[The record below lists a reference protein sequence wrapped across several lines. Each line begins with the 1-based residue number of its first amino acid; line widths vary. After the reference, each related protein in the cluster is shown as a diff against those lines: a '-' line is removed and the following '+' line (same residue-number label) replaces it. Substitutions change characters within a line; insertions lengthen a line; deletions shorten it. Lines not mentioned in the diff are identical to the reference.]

1 MAHLALVE
9 QLVASA
15 NPEALKKVIV
25 AKLIKKQVETP
36 LSHEDCRETCQKL
49 TDWILTSDAEYL
61 RVAAMEGFK
70 EMAEVSPAVFA
81 EICTPK
87 YVIDLFTNP
96 RYSNGVFLIT
106 FITILLKYLPAYG
119 NSAKPVL
126 IRVIRTQLVHW
137 LREHGLNLKLA
148 VSAAWLYTLQPEL
161 LPELPQEISKLSG
174 ILVNLLASYQLP
186 SQDVMPFVRDTDKVA
201 SILPSLWS
209 RCSSAALEAL
219 NTVYVLISHTGETE
233 PCKCLASV
241 IEKMPQQLVI
251 QASQGIL
258 DSSQSEAGEGRLVA
272 ALSRLVDWLGSW
284 PTPQAKL
291 LASFVM
297 EILQKVGQ
305 ERVAVLTA
313 VTEVTIANL
322 AQRLPLPVFREQ
334 LEPIFFFML
343 YGYQHSVTAF
353 HKVVTG
359 LPSILSNLSSQGVEA
374 SLTREKVAEAAAY
387 LIWKHPGY
395 PDLYAPLLK
404 ELGEVTVS
412 EERKAG
418 LAAKAW
424 GGSQGDPS
432 WDLATSSGRER
443 GVGLINLGNTC
454 YMNSVIQALY
464 HTPRFRHLVV
474 ESDPV
479 QQPVLASLQQV
490 FLFLRYSRR
499 NIYSPSE
506 FLRLARP
513 PWFETG
519 RQQDCSEFL
528 TYLLDTLKEEEERLV
543 KKDEEEG
550 RLAANTSLRSNEN
563 DARFSD
569 QNEGEGEGVMLEE
582 ARLVVEDMET
592 REMETVR
599 EEGEDEEDEEEARD
613 SLGLGSLEGVK
624 GARGS
629 RTSLQSRGSGGLSR
643 WSTEENL
650 SLDGSREA
658 LNMSGSREVLMG
670 DSSRETLNM
679 SGSLSREEVHERLSP
694 PKEGDQSTNGDS
706 GDQDWLMASREQ
718 LCQTGSDST
727 DSGIQSVGEV
737 QSPEDAEPAVPLS
750 LVHRMWGGRMETSY
764 TCLTCSATSCTS
776 GWFTDLHLAIPSSST
791 SSEASTSKDPV
802 AAPPSSTSP
811 LTVPSLLNDYLTPE
825 RLEGENQYQ
834 CDNCKCKR
842 DAEKKVLLTSA
853 PAHLNITLLRFKY
866 DRSTNRRAKVFTG
879 VDYPHTLLLPVGDA
893 QVSYSLFSVVV
904 HSGYSSDGGHYY
916 TWARNS
922 ETGAWSLLNDS
933 LVTEQS
939 WAQFAQMTSRTSS
952 RDTAYLLLYQRDGA
966 EDQGSPGPPM
976 PLPHQ
981 LQRVEADN
989 RNFARE
995 RSQGARMGRG
1005 TTRGEGQRKWD
1016 GGDKDDDGGSSGC
1029 SDNFGQLGGGHF
1041 IC

>member
-1 MAHLALVE
+1 M
-9 QLVASA
+9 
-15 NPEALKKVIV
+15 
-25 AKLIKKQVETP
+25 
-36 LSHEDCRETCQKL
+36 SHFKTCSK
-49 TDWILTSDAEYL
+49 L

-96 RYSNGVFLIT
+96 RYSNGLFLIT

-119 NSAKPVL
+119 NSSKPVL

-161 LPELPQEISKLSG
+161 LPDLPQEISKLSG

-209 RCSSAALEAL
+209 KCPSAALEAL

-241 IEKMPQQLVI
+241 IEKMPQQQVI

-258 DSSQSEAGEGRLVA
+258 ESSQSEAGEGRLVA

-313 VTEVTIANL
+313 VTEVTIANI
-322 AQRLPLPVFREQ
+322 AQRLPLPMFREQ

-343 YGYQHSVTAF
+343 YGYQNSVTAF
-353 HKVVTG
+353 HKIVTG
-359 LPSILSNLSSQGVEA
+359 LPSILSNLSSQGIGA
-374 SLTREKVAEAAAY
+374 SLTKEKVAEAAAY
-387 LIWKHPGY
+387 LMSKHPGY
-395 PDLYAPLLK
+395 PDLYAPLAK
-404 ELGEVTVS
+404 ELGELTVS

-424 GGSQGDPS
+424 GGSQGDPT
-432 WDLATSSGRER
+432 WVAADSGRER

-464 HTPRFRHLVV
+464 HTPRFRHQVV

-479 QQPVLASLQQV
+479 HQPVLASLQQV
-490 FLFLRYSRR
+490 FLFLRYSSR

-513 PWFETG
+513 PWFESG

-528 TYLLDTLKEEEERLV
+528 TFLLDTLKEEEERLV
-543 KKDEEEG
+543 KREEVVRVGERG
-550 RLAANTSLRSNEN
+550 PEANSMSSGTQEAPRIAGLVELLERE
-563 DARFSD
+563 
-569 QNEGEGEGVMLEE
+569 EEGVMLEE

-599 EEGEDEEDEEEARD
+599 EEGEDEDEEEEARD
-613 SLGLGSLEGVK
+613 SLGLGSLEGVR
-624 GARGS
+624 GPRGS

-670 DSSRETLNM
+670 GSSREALNM
-679 SGSLSREEVHERLSP
+679 SGSREVLMGTSFSREEVQERLSP
-694 PKEGDQSTNGDS
+694 PKEGERSSNEES

-718 LCQTGSDST
+718 LCQTGSNST

-737 QSPEDAEPAVPLS
+737 QSPEEADHHVPLS
-750 LVHRMWGGRMETSY
+750 LVHRMFGGRMETSY
-764 TCLTCSATSCTS
+764 TCLTCSTTSCTS
-776 GWFTDLHLAIPSSST
+776 GWFTDLHLAIPSNSPSP
-791 SSEASTSKDPV
+791 EPSTSKPI
-802 AAPPSSTSP
+802 APPTPTSP
-811 LTVPSLLNDYLTPE
+811 LTVPSLLKDYLTPE

-834 CDNCKCKR
+834 CDNCNCKR

-939 WAQFAQMTSRTSS
+939 WAQFAQMTRFISYSILEKLTIFLCSRTSS
-952 RDTAYLLLYQRDGA
+952 RDTAYLLLYQREGSEDGN
-966 EDQGSPGPPM
+966 PGLPM
-976 PLPHQ
+976 PQPHRM
-981 LQRVEADN
+981 QRVEADN
-989 RNFARE
+989 RNFAKE
-995 RSQGARMGRG
+995 RRQGVRYKR
-1005 TTRGEGQRKWD
+1005 
-1016 GGDKDDDGGSSGC
+1016 
-1029 SDNFGQLGGGHF
+1029 
-1041 IC
+1041 